1 MNGQVEPATHT
12 DQQCSHCG
20 LWFSSRGIFAHEEN
34 CKLKGEPY
42 RVQPD
47 RDDAEGTDDGTS
59 PDGPESPDDSGGG
72 LPDGYPPEDDVSDD
86 PSGSGTSPTDAVAT
100 DGGPGLGLT
109 PPSSG
114 GADTS
119 RADPSGTSSTPTVDE
134 LPDRYV
140 AVDAYL
146 EAVDEEDH
154 AVDVGALR
162 EHLQEYDVVDVQETS
177 EEHIVAYTLGEV
189 A

>member
-1 MNGQVEPATHT
+1 MNGKVEPTTQT

-20 LWFSSRGIFAHEEN
+20 LWFSSRGIFAHEDS

-42 RVQPD
+42 RVQPE
-47 RDDAEGTDDGTS
+47 REAGEGTDDGTL
-59 PDGPESPDDSGGG
+59 PTGVESPDDSGGG
-72 LPDGYPPEDDVSDD
+72 LPDGYPPEDDVSED
-86 PSGSGTSPTDAVAT
+86 PTGSGTSPTDADAT

-119 RADPSGTSSTPTVDE
+119 GADPSGTSSTPTVDE

-140 AVDAYL
+140 SVDEYL
-146 EAVDEEDH
+146 EAVDAKDH

-162 EHLQEYDVVDVQETS
+162 EQLAEYDVVDVQETS
-177 EEHIVAYTLGEV
+177 EEHIAAYTLEEV